1 MFYMFRALLSSAAGR
16 IPAARLDEL
25 QQTVRCFYGVEQLDS
40 MLLLEAATIDTRY
53 VVISVS

>member
-1 MFYMFRALLSSAAGR
+1 MFRALLSSAAGR

-40 MLLLEAATIDTRY
+40 MLLQEAATIDTRY
-53 VVISVS
+53 DVISVS